1 MVHRICSPALSGQ
14 RRALCAFSFLAL
26 IVLPLAVRA
35 QDVIVLPPQTA
46 ATTPTTTAAPANVS
60 AAAVPDPVPTTVEA
74 APRAVTPSVP
84 LMLPLATATAQPV
97 VTTTARLDPQF
108 RRCATDADCVLATD
122 GCGALEAVGKPHVQN
137 WQAALPRG
145 DDCRPAFDLAKVQL
159 SLRAVCHDALC
170 GLQPRRGK

>member
-1 MVHRICSPALSGQ
+1 MVHRICSPALLS

-35 QDVIVLPPQTA
+35 QDVIVLPPP
-46 ATTPTTTAAPANVS
+46 ATTAMATTATAAPAV
-60 AAAVPDPVPTTVEA
+60 ATPAPAPVPAPVES
-74 APRAVTPSVP
+74 APRVVTQRSVP

-97 VTTTARLDPQF
+97 VTTAALDPQF
-108 RRCATDADCVLATD
+108 RQCATDADCVLATD
-122 GCGALEAVGKPHVQN
+122 GCGALEAVGKPYVQN
-137 WQAALPRG
+137 WQAAMPRG

-170 GLQPRRGK
+170 GLQPRNGK